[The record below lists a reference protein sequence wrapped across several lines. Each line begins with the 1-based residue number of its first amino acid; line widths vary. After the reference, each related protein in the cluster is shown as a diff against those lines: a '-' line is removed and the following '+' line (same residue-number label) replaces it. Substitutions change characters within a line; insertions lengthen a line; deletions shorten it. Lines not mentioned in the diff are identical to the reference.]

1 MSLSTQLTRGALALP
16 MLLGFA
22 ALGLLASQRVDA
34 ERTMAPVEVVEQL
47 SRHDHTIEVARIA
60 QTVAIERLSRLCG
73 TAGPGRVL
81 VLAQAPA
88 DLGNLAVR
96 WSHACR
102 A

>member
-1 MSLSTQLTRGALALP
+1 MSLSTQLTRGAFALP

-22 ALGLLASQRVDA
+22 ALGLLASQRADA
-34 ERTMAPVEVVEQL
+34 ERVATPIEVVEQAA
-47 SRHDHTIEVARIA
+47 HAAAAADVARIA
-60 QTVAIERLSRLCG
+60 RVVAEERLARLCG
-73 TAGPGRVL
+73 AGRTRVL

-96 WSHACR
+96 WGQACR